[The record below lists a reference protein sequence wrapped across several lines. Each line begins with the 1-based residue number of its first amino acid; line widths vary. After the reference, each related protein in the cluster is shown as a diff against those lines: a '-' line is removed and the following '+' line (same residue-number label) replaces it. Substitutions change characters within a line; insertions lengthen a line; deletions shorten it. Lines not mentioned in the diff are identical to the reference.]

1 MNRLDFLTMR
11 EQLMENID
19 SICDTSLAGLV
30 SQDEIMD
37 KITVTEALDT
47 ATMVSGFRPTLA
59 SELPTDNADSDTAE

>member
-30 SQDEIMD
+30 SQDEIDSLVTVLCDSVCYTMD
-37 KITVTEALDT
+37 PAGLE
-47 ATMVSGFRPTLA
+47 
-59 SELPTDNADSDTAE
+59 